1 MAATQEANRAALN
14 SWLLVN
20 LDSLRKDSD
29 RGWRPLPIHD
39 FYIGG
44 QCKSPGSKKQGQKGQ
59 TFARR
64 PSSFAMA
71 STSNISSPTFL
82 TENDMPGASLMEEN
96 LRS

>member
-1 MAATQEANRAALN
+1 MTATQEANRAALN

-44 QCKSPGSKKQGQKGQ
+44 QRKSPGS
-59 TFARR
+59 
-64 PSSFAMA
+64 SCM
-71 STSNISSPTFL
+71 
-82 TENDMPGASLMEEN
+82 
-96 LRS
+96 

>member
-39 FYIGG
+39 AA
-44 QCKSPGSKKQGQKGQ
+44 KKNK
-59 TFARR
+59 
-64 PSSFAMA
+64 
-71 STSNISSPTFL
+71 NK
-82 TENDMPGASLMEEN
+82 NN
-96 LRS
+96 

>member
-39 FYIGG
+39 AA
-44 QCKSPGSKKQGQKGQ
+44 KKKQKQKQLKTRIEHAVQFIPCKGY
-59 TFARR
+59 
-64 PSSFAMA
+64 
-71 STSNISSPTFL
+71 ISKSVYFHML
-82 TENDMPGASLMEEN
+82 LSGNSI
-96 LRS
+96 